1 MLRLNKKV
9 WSNLRSPLIVWERR
23 TGEVRGCSFRL
34 KRTKLNYRFH
44 NPNSAEDTAD
54 FLCKLL
60 IEVNA
65 GKLERAIEKTA
76 LYVESGDYI
85 LENLSENREK
95 LCVGVRGAR

>member
-1 MLRLNKKV
+1 M
-9 WSNLRSPLIVWERR
+9 
-23 TGEVRGCSFRL
+23 

-65 GKLERAIEKTA
+65 GKVELAIEDAT
-76 LYVESGDYI
+76 LYVESGGYI
-85 LENLSENREK
+85 LENLSENKEK
-95 LCVGVRGAR
+95 LCVG

>member
-9 WSNLRSPLIVWERR
+9 WSNLRILLIVWERK

-65 GKLERAIEKTA
+65 RKVERVIEEAA
-76 LYVESGDYI
+76 LYSESKDYI
-85 LENLSENREK
+85 LENLTENKEK
-95 LCVGVRGAR
+95 LCVG

>member
-9 WSNLRSPLIVWERR
+9 WSNLRILLIIWERR

-60 IEVNA
+60 VEVNA
-65 GKLERAIEKTA
+65 GKVERALEDAT
-76 LYVESGDYI
+76 LHLGSGNYI
-85 LENLSENREK
+85 LENLSENKEK
-95 LCVGVRGAR
+95 LCVG

>member
-1 MLRLNKKV
+1 MI
-9 WSNLRSPLIVWERR
+9 WSNLRIFLIVWERR

-65 GKLERAIEKTA
+65 GKVERAIKDAT
-76 LYVESGDYI
+76 LYVESGEYI
-85 LENLSENREK
+85 SENLTENLGK
-95 LCVGVRGAR
+95 LCEG

>member
-1 MLRLNKKV
+1 M
-9 WSNLRSPLIVWERR
+9 
-23 TGEVRGCSFRL
+23 

-65 GKLERAIEKTA
+65 GKVERVIEEAA
-76 LYVESGDYI
+76 LYPEGKDYI
-85 LENLSENREK
+85 LENLSENKEK
-95 LCVGVRGAR
+95 LCVG

>member
-1 MLRLNKKV
+1 MI
-9 WSNLRSPLIVWERR
+9 WSNLRIFLIVWERR
-23 TGEVRGCSFRL
+23 TGEVRRCSFRL

-65 GKLERAIEKTA
+65 GKVERAIEDAA

-85 LENLSENREK
+85 LENLSENKEK
-95 LCVGVRGAR
+95 LCVG

>member
-1 MLRLNKKV
+1 MI
-9 WSNLRSPLIVWERR
+9 WSNLRIFLIVWERR
-23 TGEVRGCSFRL
+23 TGECSFRL

-65 GKLERAIEKTA
+65 GKVERAIEKTA
-76 LYVESGDYI
+76 LYAESEAYI
-85 LENLSENREK
+85 LENLSENKEK
-95 LCVGVRGAR
+95 LCVG

>member
-1 MLRLNKKV
+1 M
-9 WSNLRSPLIVWERR
+9 
-23 TGEVRGCSFRL
+23 

-65 GKLERAIEKTA
+65 RKVERAIKDAT

-85 LENLSENREK
+85 LENLSENKEK
-95 LCVGVRGAR
+95 LFVG

>member
-9 WSNLRSPLIVWERR
+9 WSNLRSFLIVWERR

-65 GKLERAIEKTA
+65 GKVERAIEDAT

-85 LENLSENREK
+85 LENLSENKEK
-95 LCVGVRGAR
+95 LCVG

>member
-9 WSNLRSPLIVWERR
+9 WSNLRILLIIWERR

-44 NPNSAEDTAD
+44 NPNSAKDTAD

-65 GKLERAIEKTA
+65 GKVERAIEDAT
-76 LYVESGDYI
+76 LYVESEGYI
-85 LENLSENREK
+85 LENLSENTEK
-95 LCVGVRGAR
+95 LCVG

>member
-1 MLRLNKKV
+1 MEK
-9 WSNLRSPLIVWERR
+9 R

-54 FLCKLL
+54 FLCKLM

-65 GKLERAIEKTA
+65 EKVERAIEKAA
-76 LYVESGDYI
+76 LCAEDEEYI
-85 LENLSENREK
+85 SEVQEK
-95 LCVGVRGAR
+95 ICEYRGRIINM